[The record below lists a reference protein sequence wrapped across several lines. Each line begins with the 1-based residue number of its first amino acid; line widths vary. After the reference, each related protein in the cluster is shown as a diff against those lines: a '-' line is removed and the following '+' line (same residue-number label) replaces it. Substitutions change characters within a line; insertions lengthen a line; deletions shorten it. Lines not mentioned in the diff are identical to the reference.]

1 MTDTNERT
9 RRIMLRKASEIS
21 DDVPEWAWEY
31 DGRGRIALGTVSLW
45 AGRPGAGKSTSARW
59 LAAQVTA
66 GTLPGCW
73 LGTPGNVGYI
83 AREEHVGYVVKP
95 SLRAHGAVL
104 DRVFFPE
111 VVVTSESRG
120 EEVRPVSIGDMES
133 LGEQFIAQ
141 RVRLVIV
148 DPLMALAGAKVDINR
163 NNEVREL
170 VDPWRRLAE
179 DINGVVIG
187 VAHLNKSGNGDIV
200 AGINGS
206 SAFGEVA
213 RSVFGFAK
221 DPSADDGSRV
231 MSQEKNSLGD
241 ETLALRYRIEST
253 TVTTD
258 SGATSEMGRFVIL
271 GDSDKSVG
279 DVLRDAGRPIESDD
293 GPERS
298 AAKEWLRT
306 YLGAGTHDSADA
318 KRDGRAAGF
327 SERTLQRARQDL
339 AVVIR
344 PHGRQS
350 TWTLPTIGA
359 TDCPNVARGTGGT
372 GQSTDEIPGQ
382 ARSARS
388 EQPVPPVPDSPARE
402 RASGTNPPG
411 APTDTTPGM
420 TPRVLEIL
428 HNHRQETT

>member
-1 MTDTNERT
+1 MSDNQNSRKVLL
-9 RRIMLRKASEIS
+9 RRASEIR

-31 DGRGRIALGTVSLW
+31 DDRGRIALGTVSLW
-45 AGRPGAGKSTSARW
+45 AGRPGAGKSTGARW

-66 GTLPGCW
+66 GSLPGCW

-95 SLRAHGAVL
+95 SLRAHGADL

-111 VVVTSESRG
+111 VVITTEADG
-120 EEVRPVSIGDMES
+120 EEIRPVAVADMDD
-133 LGEQFIAQ
+133 LTAQFVAAGV
-141 RVRLVIV
+141 RVVIV
-148 DPLMALAGAKVDINR
+148 DPLMALAKASVDINR

-170 VDPWRRLAE
+170 VEPWRHLAE
-179 DINGVVIG
+179 TINGVVIG

-241 ETLALRYRIEST
+241 ETLALRYRIDSA

-258 SGATSEMGRFVIL
+258 SGKSSEMGRFVIL

-279 DVLRDAGRPIESDD
+279 DVLRDAGRDRE
-293 GPERS
+293 PEADTERDT
-298 AAKEWLRT
+298 ARAWLDT
-306 YLGAGTHDSADA
+306 YLRAHPEVDSAEA
-318 KRDGRAAGF
+318 KTDGRNAGF
-327 SERTLQRARQDL
+327 SERTLQRARADL
-339 AVVIR
+339 GTIIT
-344 PHGRQS
+344 PNGRKS
-350 TWTLPTIGA
+350 TWSLPVPTPA
-359 TDCPNVARGTGGT
+359 LHVEVGTGGT
-372 GQSTDEIPGQ
+372 SGTGQETAGQTASDEPMP
-382 ARSARS
+382 
-388 EQPVPPVPDSPARE
+388 PVPPVPRVYARE
-402 RASGTNPPG
+402 QPPG
-411 APTDTTPGM
+411 ETPPGGITPTTPGM
-420 TPRVLEIL
+420 TDRVRQIL
-428 HNHRQETT
+428 NGKAAQ